1 MGLEGGVT
9 WRMDRGFIGSV
20 VLQSEID
27 LRAEK
32 HGAEENGGGTAAAAK
47 TLTGSP
53 TIIEKKR
60 FVLQQGTGE
69 F

>member
-9 WRMDRGFIGSV
+9 WRMDRGITGSA
-20 VLQSEID
+20 VLQ
-27 LRAEK
+27 AEK

-47 TLTGSP
+47 TLTGAP
-53 TIIEKKR
+53 TFIEKKR